1 MGLVEYQLFSDGE
14 GLGLEEKILS
24 ILGELL
30 KGQEEL
36 RNDVTA
42 LKVGQ
47 EELRNDVTALKTGQ
61 EALTSE
67 VTHIKLTLENETN
80 VKIQALFDAREVQKD
95 VNQHIFTELD
105 QIKGKLDRL
114 QIETAHVRVVK

>member
-1 MGLVEYQLFSDGE
+1 M
-14 GLGLEEKILS
+14 EEKILS

-47 EELRNDVTALKTGQ
+47 EELRDDVTALKVGQEELRNDVTALKIGQ

>member
-1 MGLVEYQLFSDGE
+1 M
-14 GLGLEEKILS
+14 EEKILS

-42 LKVGQ
+42 LKI
-47 EELRNDVTALKTGQ
+47 GQ